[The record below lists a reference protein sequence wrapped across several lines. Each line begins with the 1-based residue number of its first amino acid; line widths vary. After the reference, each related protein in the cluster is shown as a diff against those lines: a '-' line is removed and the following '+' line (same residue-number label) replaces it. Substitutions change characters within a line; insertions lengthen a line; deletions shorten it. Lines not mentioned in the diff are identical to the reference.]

1 MFTKQEV
8 LKIIEQK
15 ICSDHK
21 LGEQTGGS
29 GHEGSVDYKINDFK
43 TEQIS
48 PEQLEITYSYTIS
61 IVTEFTYY
69 PDNPPME
76 FPYHKKIIVNRNK
89 EIVSEKPGKEYQ

>member
-1 MFTKQEV
+1 LFTKQEI

-15 ICSDHK
+15 ISSDHK

-29 GHEGSVDYKINDFK
+29 GHKGSVEYQINDFE
-43 TEQIS
+43 TVQIS
-48 PEQLEITYSYTIS
+48 PNQLEITYSYNIS

-76 FPYHKKIIVNRNK
+76 FPYHKKIVVDRNK
-89 EIVSEKPGKEYQ
+89 EIVSQK